1 MRFAWLRENAEST
14 TPVQQG
20 CAHPLALIRT
30 AYNLAFWI
38 FLLPFLFA
46 KIDYGLGFIAFT
58 VVILVRLLLNLLTN
72 NVLDFTPAQFE
83 SYPFR
88 IP

>member
-1 MRFAWLRENAEST
+1 MRFAWLWEKSATSAPT
-14 TPVQQG
+14 QQG

-46 KIDYGLGFIAFT
+46 KIDYGMGFVAFA
-58 VVILVRLLLNLLTN
+58 IIIFVRLVLNLYTN
-72 NVLDFTPAQFE
+72 NILDLTPQQYQNF
-83 SYPFR
+83 PFR

>member
-1 MRFAWLRENAEST
+1 MRFAWLRENSENYISVKQAST
-14 TPVQQG
+14 
-20 CAHPLALIRT
+20 HPLALIRK

-38 FLLPFLFA
+38 FLVPFFTEME
-46 KIDYGLGFIAFT
+46 YGTGFIIFT
-58 VVILVRLLLNLLTN
+58 VIIAIRLVLNLYTN
-72 NVLDFTPAQFE
+72 NALNLTPAQFE